1 MTHVRPGYRL
11 FICASLLILVLG
23 VSCGTGDHHP
33 ENDHSVWFVQLTDP
47 HLFLDTS
54 RDSDAAQKATREKQ
68 EKLDQNAVADFWK
81 QVPSLSNDR
90 PISFLVI
97 TGDFGVEPCSI
108 ADLPTPTPP
117 AKPEPPKPKDCIE
130 KVNKDKRANQ
140 ITVLADLFGS
150 SPIRDIYLAAGNN
163 DIASEV
169 ASDDGL
175 DYFNTFVDEL
185 QKKLDDSKKNV
196 RLHNLTGCYLMK
208 GSGSSCYADVADT
221 PYRLIGFPSYSFK
234 NREPGSDSNTAP
246 QEKQFETFSVLLDQA
261 RQVGKKVLIVSHI
274 PLIDDPFTLAQDRY
288 AGATPPAAIDKDPKN
303 ARSAWS
309 TWNVSK
315 KLSDEWQDAIASD
328 AVAGVLAG
336 HLHDSH
342 KEIYRQPYVWS
353 TVNDQKTGFSKLYMA
368 PPLSVKKQ
376 DTSPIQ
382 ARGFALVGL
391 QPDEIKFH
399 IYWYNAEKGDFTP
412 DQRDAYGKR
421 RSQRRWYRWEAMPGS
436 VEYIV
441 ACVWKFLCPTTLDQ
455 SAILFIALLA
465 AFLTVVQVWQIP
477 EPENP
482 LKVKTVTATAQAAG
496 GSQTASAQASE
507 AKAAFEPSPFASNFG
522 KTVITGLTGLAAE
535 TVLKSLE
542 GKPTADDK
550 EYYIVWFVIFFFLLL
565 PGLALFRAIVEA
577 IRSRIAII
585 YYPLPPRRGSNSSNS
600 GPGSGAT
607 PPDDPT
613 GPEQRS
619 TPGRIW
625 DSLTYWALRIGHW
638 LLSLKVPLLTLL
650 DTFINLIQGKNQ
662 TNTRVFSETIIEQQ
676 SNVIR
681 VAHTIRRQVHDVILQ
696 QLPELHASK
705 GDPADETSAQL
716 TSVTPPQA
724 PVATATEA
732 KTPPPAPAAPAPA
745 PGQSTAHKPTVPRP
759 NPQDVRVNISVLSAD
774 QSRLFYIARSP
785 GSSLQSFPKRSVAW
799 VSVFT
804 GKIRWFKRVYQDHD
818 MLSKIVLF
826 DNASGVISDAEQKIY
841 LQSHYQSRDDDYQAF
856 VVFPVPWPQRGY
868 GSQYVKGAIH
878 ISFRNQEEFQ
888 RIWAIKED
896 PSLIESATAVATQSK
911 QELEYRFENKMIEDA
926 CRDPLIR
933 ATLREAIA
941 VLGELL
947 RGFNENIYFSSP
959 GGGDCPE

>member
-1 MTHVRPGYRL
+1 MTHARPGSLVRT
-11 FICASLLILVLG
+11 CTSLLVLLLSVG
-23 VSCGTGDHHP
+23 CGTGDRHP
-33 ENDHSVWFVQLTDP
+33 ENDRAVWFVQLTDP
-47 HLFLDTS
+47 HFFLDTS
-54 RDSDAAQKATREKQ
+54 KDSDAAEKATREKQ
-68 EKLDQNAVADFWK
+68 EKLDQNAVSDFWK

-90 PISFLVI
+90 PISFVVV
-97 TGDFGVEPCSI
+97 TGDLGVEPCSI
-108 ADLPTPTPP
+108 ADLPAPTPP
-117 AKPEPPKPKDCIE
+117 AKPEPPKAKDCIE

-140 ITVLADLFGS
+140 ITVLADLFGG

-169 ASDDGL
+169 ASDDAL
-175 DYFNTFVDEL
+175 DYFNQFMADL
-185 QKKLDDSKKNV
+185 QRKIDDSKKNV
-196 RLHNLTGCYLMK
+196 QLHNLTGCYSAK
-208 GSGSSCYADVADT
+208 GGSCSADVAET

-234 NREPGSDSNTAP
+234 NREPGSDTNTAL
-246 QEKQFETFSVLLDQA
+246 QEKQFETFSAQLDQA
-261 RQVGKKVLIVSHI
+261 RQAGKKVLVVSHV

-288 AGATPPAAIDKDPKN
+288 AAVPPPAAIEKDPKN

-328 AVAGVLAG
+328 AVAGILAG

-342 KEIYRQPYVWS
+342 KEIYRQPYTWS
-353 TVNDQKTGFSKLYMA
+353 SVNDQKTGFSKLYMA

-382 ARGFALVGL
+382 ARGFSLVGL
-391 QPDEIKFH
+391 RPDEIKYQ

-421 RSQRRWYRWEAMPGS
+421 RSERRWYRWEAMPGG

-477 EPENP
+477 EPESPFN
-482 LKVKTVTATAQAAG
+482 VKAVTATAQAAG
-496 GSQTASAQASE
+496 GSQTASAQASQ

-565 PGLALFRAIVEA
+565 LGLALFRAVVEA

-585 YYPLPPRRGSNSSNS
+585 YYPLPPRGGSSSGGS
-600 GPGSGAT
+600 GPRSGAT
-607 PPDDPT
+607 PPDDPK

-662 TNTRVFSETIIEQQ
+662 TNTRVFSDTIIEQQ
-676 SNVIR
+676 RNVVR

-696 QLPELHASK
+696 QLPELHPSK
-705 GDPADETSAQL
+705 DNPEDKTTAQL

-732 KTPPPAPAAPAPA
+732 KTPPPPA

-759 NPQDVRVNISVLSAD
+759 NPQDIRVNISVLSAD

-804 GKIRWFKRVYQDHD
+804 GKIRWFKRAYQDND

-841 LQSHYQSRDDDYQAF
+841 LQSHYQSRDDDYEAF

-878 ISFRNQEEFQ
+878 ISFRSQEEFQ
-888 RIWAIKED
+888 KIWAIRED
-896 PSLIESATAVATQSK
+896 SSLTSVPTATATTQSK
-911 QELEYRFENKMIEDA
+911 PELEYRFENKMIEDA
-926 CRDPLIR
+926 CSDPLIR
-933 ATLREAIA
+933 ATLREAIV